1 MTTTKY
7 VLASSAVTLALLVAT
22 PALADDHGGFSLNGD
37 GHFGIGT
44 VVRALAQ
51 GDRDEGIGAQVR
63 DLARNRHDDRDKKD
77 KEDRD
82 EHRSATSTVNASVSI
97 SGTITAINGSQLTV
111 QGQNGTTYT
120 VNAANAT
127 LGGAFGTATLADL
140 RVGDS
145 VVVRGQLDG
154 TVLTANRVRDL
165 SLAQRL
171 FLSAI
176 GAAGAGVVTSISGNT
191 FTIDPIGTG
200 ATTTVTTNASTTYK
214 LNGQATTS
222 SALNVGSNVIVTG
235 TSTSDTSITA
245 TLVSIW
251 NTSIGFLRSLFQ

>member
-1 MTTTKY
+1 MY

-22 PALADDHGGFSLNGD
+22 PALADDRGGFSLNGD

-63 DLARNRHDDRDKKD
+63 VLARDRHDADKKD
-77 KEDRD
+77 NGKDRD
-82 EHRSATSTVNASVSI
+82 EHRSATSTVNTSVVI
-97 SGTITAINGSQLTV
+97 TGTITVINGSQLTV
-111 QGQNGTTYT
+111 NGSNGTTYT
-120 VNAANAT
+120 VNAADAN
-127 LGGAFGTATLADL
+127 LGGAFGAVALGDL
-140 RVGDS
+140 RVGDT
-145 VVVRGQLDG
+145 VVVRGTLDG
-154 TVLTANRVRDL
+154 TVMTAVSVRDI

-171 FLSAI
+171 FVSAI

-191 FTIDPIGTG
+191 FTINPVGNG

-214 LNGQATTS
+214 VNGQATTS
-222 SALNVGSNVIVTG
+222 SALAVGSNVIVAG

-245 TLVSIW
+245 SLVSIW
-251 NTSIGFLRSLFQ
+251 NIGLGFLRHWFH